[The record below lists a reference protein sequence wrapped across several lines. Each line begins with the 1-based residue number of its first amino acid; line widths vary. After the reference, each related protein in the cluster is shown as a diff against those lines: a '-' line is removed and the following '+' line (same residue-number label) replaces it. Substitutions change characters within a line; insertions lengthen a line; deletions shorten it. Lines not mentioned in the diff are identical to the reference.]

1 LGIAWRKP
9 LLLRFSEG
17 FAFSFPKAL
26 REVQAYRP
34 FGVFVEDCFL
44 LDRWTEGF

>member
-1 LGIAWRKP
+1 
-9 LLLRFSEG
+9 
-17 FAFSFPKAL
+17 
-26 REVQAYRP
+26 VQAYRP